1 MEKRKEYSECL
12 STLVGMWNK
21 EGFKEKYFFTIAEY
35 KDIEDTYQLDIFTP
49 ERKFPAETQ
58 FHISKKENYCYIKF
72 LTRTYKI
79 LSIEELDKKP
89 TMKLEDEFDGEI
101 VMFYRENN

>member
-21 EGFKEKYFFTIAEY
+21 EGFEERYFFTMAEY
-35 KDIEDTYQLDIFTP
+35 KDIEDNYQLDIFRG
-49 ERKFPAETQ
+49 EKNFPFETH
-58 FHISKKENYCYIKF
+58 FYISKKENHCYIKF